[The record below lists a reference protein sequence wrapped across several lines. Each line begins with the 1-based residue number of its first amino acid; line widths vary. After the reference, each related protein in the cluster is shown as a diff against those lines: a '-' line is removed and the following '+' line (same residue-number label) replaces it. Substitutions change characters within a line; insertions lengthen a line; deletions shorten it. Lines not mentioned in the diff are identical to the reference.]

1 MKKLFKILSILVLPS
16 FFYSQTYKKDL
27 FLVTQNLANIKNYAM
42 TVHYK
47 LYIDNNFSKPFQ
59 ERIMDVKRSNKSVF
73 MHYNTGVEILD
84 NENYQ
89 IMVNPQIKVFTARKK
104 YKEEDHY
111 DEREEFNTFLNA
123 KADSLFEG
131 YDKINVLEQSPTKVK
146 YEVIFKENEQF
157 EKAIM
162 LINRTTKMYELI
174 EVKYKKQI
182 KVKQLDGK
190 YHPATIQV
198 SYKNFNPATPVSQTF
213 FNEKNYI
220 TISKDGKITALKKYA
235 SYKLIIPDEEEL

>member
-1 MKKLFKILSILVLPS
+1 MNLFKIVIILLLPS
-16 FFYSQTYKKDL
+16 FFYSQNYKKDL
-27 FLVTQNLANIKNYAM
+27 LLVTQNLANIKNYAM
-42 TVHYK
+42 TVQYK
-47 LYIDNNFSKPFQ
+47 LFIDNDFSKPFQ
-59 ERIMDVKRSNKSVF
+59 ERVLDVKRSNKSVY
-73 MHYNTGVEILD
+73 MHHNTGVEILD

-111 DEREEFNTFLNA
+111 DEREEFNKLLNA

-131 YDKINVLEQSPTKVK
+131 YDKINILEQSTSKVK

-162 LINRTTKMYELI
+162 VINRLTKMYELI
-174 EVKYKKQI
+174 EIKYKKPI

-190 YHPATIQV
+190 YHPATLQV
-198 SYKNFNPATPVSQTF
+198 SYKNFNTITPVSKTF
-213 FNEKNYI
+213 FDEKKYI
-220 TISKDGKITALKKYA
+220 EISKEGKITAIKKYA
-235 SYKLIIPDEEEL
+235 SYKLIIPDQEEL